1 MSLRTAIAATV
12 FILVSGIDA
21 GAAGAGQKLAVFP
34 FDLDVKPKEED
45 FYQGES
51 KPSPEESARLKLVRT
66 EFIDRLAADGRYEA
80 VDLSGLATE
89 IEAAQPLHKCN
100 ECDIDIAKKAGA
112 ELALTGIIDKVSETH
127 LNMIISIR
135 NVATGAQLRNM
146 QVVIQGNT
154 DETWL
159 HGVRWLLKNRLLAEG
174 ASK

>member
-1 MSLRTAIAATV
+1 M
-12 FILVSGIDA
+12 
-21 GAAGAGQKLAVFP
+21 FP

-45 FYQGES
+45 FYGGES
-51 KPSPEESARLKLVRT
+51 KPSPEESNRLKLVHA
-66 EFIDRLAADGRYEA
+66 EFIARLSADGRYEA
-80 VDLSGLATE
+80 VDLNPHAAE

>member
-1 MSLRTAIAATV
+1 MALRTALGGAV
-12 FILVSGIDA
+12 LLLVCGLVSGPA
-21 GAAGAGQKLAVFP
+21 SAGQKTAVFP

-45 FYQGES
+45 FYSGES
-51 KPSPEESARLKLVRT
+51 KPSPEEEARLKLVRA
-66 EFIDRLAADGRYEA
+66 EFVERLAADGRYET
-80 VDLSGLATE
+80 VDLSSLSAE
-89 IEAAQPLHKCN
+89 IAAAQPLHNCN

-135 NVATGAQLRNM
+135 NVATGAPVRSL

-154 DETWL
+154 DDSWL
-159 HGVRWLLKNRLLAEG
+159 HGARWLLKNRLLAEG